1 MDVPPYKVTIDLVRQ
16 FLQFG
21 HELGLPVEEALARQH
36 ITLTPLPD
44 QPAFMSGPV
53 FERVL
58 GIGLRMMQDPL
69 PGFSAAQRK
78 ISTVFGLAGFLLQ
91 TASTVGVLLDTLVQ
105 VEPLVG
111 DTGITRV
118 EREGDAAR
126 IVWDTR
132 LIDPY
137 VRQQASDFI
146 LAGYA
151 WALMTAGRP
160 GVRVL
165 ESVHFEHAA
174 PADPLQLRRYLT
186 HFGCP
191 VYFGRPRNEL
201 VLAPGALALTLPS
214 ADPQLFVVLEQHARK
229 LIEERRNAPSLPD
242 LARSR
247 LHQLLQ
253 AGDAS
258 RERLAEVL
266 GMTSRTLHRRLQEAG
281 TSYRELL
288 DGLRLDR
295 ARELLR
301 DSALSV
307 QQVALRAG
315 FDEAPS
321 FTRWF
326 RQLTGA
332 TPSDFRAGLQAAP
345 VANAAAAPE
354 DSLP

>member
-1 MDVPPYKVTIDLVRQ
+1 MTVREVPPPYRVTIDLVRQ

-21 HELGLPVEEALARQH
+21 HELGLPVEEALARAR
-36 ITLTPLPD
+36 ITLDPLPD
-44 QPAFMSGPV
+44 QPVFMSGPV
-53 FERVL
+53 FERIL
-58 GIGLRMMQDPL
+58 GIGLRLMQDPL

-91 TASTVGVLLDTLVQ
+91 TASTVGVLLDTLLQ

-111 DTGITRV
+111 DTGITHV
-118 EREGDAAR
+118 EREGDSAR
-126 IVWDTR
+126 ITWDTR
-132 LIDPY
+132 FTDPY
-137 VRQQASDFI
+137 VRQEASDFI

-151 WALMTAGRP
+151 WALMTASKP

-165 ESVHFEHAA
+165 ESVHFEHAT
-174 PADPLQLRRYLT
+174 PADSMQLRRYLT

-191 VYFGRPRNEL
+191 VYFGQPRNEI

-214 ADPQLFVVLEQHARK
+214 ADPQLFEVLEQHARK
-229 LIEERRNAPSLPD
+229 LIEERRNSPSVVD

-253 AGDAS
+253 VGEPS
-258 RERLAEVL
+258 RERLAEEMGL
-266 GMTSRTLHRRLQEAG
+266 TARTLHRKLQEAG

-288 DGLRLDR
+288 DDLRGDR

-301 DSALSV
+301 ESSLSI
-307 QQVALRAG
+307 QEVAQRAG
-315 FDEAPS
+315 FDETAS

-326 RQLTGA
+326 KQLTGA
-332 TPSDFRAGLQAAP
+332 TPSEFRAGLGSVGPAG
-345 VANAAAAPE
+345 
-354 DSLP
+354 

>member
-1 MDVPPYKVTIDLVRQ
+1 MTVRDTPPPYRVTIDLVRQ
-16 FLQFG
+16 FLLFG
-21 HELGLPVEEALARQH
+21 HELGLPVEEAMARHQLTLA
-36 ITLTPLPD
+36 PLPD

-53 FERVL
+53 FERIL

-69 PGFSAAQRK
+69 PGLTAAQRK
-78 ISTVFGLAGFLLQ
+78 ITTVFGLAGFLLQ
-91 TASTVGVLLDTLVQ
+91 TASTVGVLLDTLMQ

-111 DTGITRV
+111 DTGLTRV
-118 EREGDAAR
+118 EREDNRAR
-126 IVWDTR
+126 VSWETR
-132 LIDPY
+132 FSDPY
-137 VRQQASDFI
+137 VRHQASDFI

-151 WALMTAGRP
+151 WALMTASRP

-165 ESVHFEHAA
+165 DSVHFEHAA
-174 PADPLQLRRYLT
+174 PADPMQLRRYLT

-191 VYFGRPRNEL
+191 VYFGEPRNEI

-229 LIEERRNAPSLPD
+229 LIEERRNAPSVVD

-253 AGDAS
+253 AGEPS
-258 RERLAEVL
+258 RERLAEEMGL
-266 GMTSRTLHRRLQEAG
+266 TSRTLHRKLQEAG

-288 DGLRLDR
+288 DDLRRDR

-301 DSALSV
+301 ESTLSI
-307 QQVALRAG
+307 QEVAQRAG
-315 FDEAPS
+315 FDETAS

-326 RQLTGA
+326 KQLTGA
-332 TPSDFRAGLQAAP
+332 TPSEFRAGLEPAP
-345 VANAAAAPE
+345 SPTR
-354 DSLP
+354 